1 MSFLSNRMR
10 NEIVATA
17 AEFAGT
23 FMFLFFAFGA
33 TQVANTAAVVSNG
46 AAGESQT
53 THSITQAPNTN
64 VLLFI
69 SLAFGFS
76 LAINVW
82 VFFRISGGMFN
93 PAVTLGLYLIGAING
108 LRAILCFF
116 AQMFAGMAS
125 AGVVS
130 AILPGELN
138 VSTSLGAGTSIA
150 QGVFLE
156 MFLTAQLVFT
166 IFMLAAEKHKAT
178 FLAPIGIGLS
188 LFVAEMMGVFF
199 TGGSLNPAR
208 SFGPAAVVHFFPG
221 YHWIY
226 WLGPF
231 MGTLLAFG
239 MYKLVKTVEY
249 QTVNPGQDFDDHEAE
264 LFHPPDDP
272 ENAEQVARPNVAA
285 IAAEEAIRQA
295 SSSPERNRSS
305 IQETL

>member
-1 MSFLSNRMR
+1 MR
-10 NEIVATA
+10 NELVACC

-23 FMFLFFAFGA
+23 FMFLFIAFGA
-33 TQVANTAAVVSNG
+33 TQVANTAAVVANG
-46 AAGESQT
+46 VAGESQED
-53 THSITQAPNTN
+53 HSITQAPNTN

-82 VFFRISGGMFN
+82 VYFRISGGMFN
-93 PAVTLGLYLIGAING
+93 PAVTLGLYLIGAISSV
-108 LRAILCFF
+108 RAIGCFF

-125 AGVVS
+125 AGAVS
-130 AILPGELN
+130 AILPGPLN

-156 MFLTAQLVFT
+156 MFLTFQLVFT
-166 IFMLAAEKHKAT
+166 IFMLAAEKHKGT

-208 SFGPAAVVHFFPG
+208 SFGPAVVVRFFPG

-226 WLGPF
+226 WMGPF
-231 MGTLLAFG
+231 LGTLLAFG
-239 MYKLVKTVEY
+239 MYKLVKSVEY
-249 QTVNPGQDFDDHEAE
+249 QTVNPGQDFDDHEAK
-264 LFHPPDDP
+264 LFEPPINP
-272 ENAEQVARPNVAA
+272 RSAAQVQRPDVAA
-285 IAAEEAIRQA
+285 IAAADAIRAA
-295 SSSPERNRSS
+295 SGSPERTRSKGTEMRES
-305 IQETL
+305 M

>member
-1 MSFLSNRMR
+1 MR
-10 NEIVATA
+10 NEVVATA

-33 TQVANTAAVVSNG
+33 TQVANTAAVVANG
-46 AAGESQT
+46 QAGESQEN
-53 THSITQAPNTN
+53 HAITQAPNTN

-82 VFFRISGGMFN
+82 VFFRVSGGMFN
-93 PAVTLGLYLIGAING
+93 PAVTFGLYLIGAISRT
-108 LRAILCFF
+108 RAILCFF

-130 AILPGELN
+130 AILPGPLN

-239 MYKLVKTVEY
+239 MYKLIKIVEY
-249 QTVNPGQDFDDHEAE
+249 QTVNPGQDFDDHEAQ
-264 LFHPPDDP
+264 LFHPPANPMHAGD
-272 ENAEQVARPNVAA
+272 VLRPNVAA

-295 SSSPERNRSS
+295 SGSPERTRNST
-305 IQETL
+305 QGTH